1 MDTHARFFRLDCLPD
16 GNGGGMGG
24 FTVKG
29 KGMRLLVGAA
39 VLLLASAALIGLYF
53 LSDWQIPREIKL
65 KNLYYVDIFRG
76 KHTVFGDDC
85 DAILVTVKTAVKTDP
100 SSKRTVYAY
109 SSERGDG
116 VFLYPGTPKGQI
128 YGYPRLREGERLF
141 LLGSADQTAHFSWLF
156 RVRTVDGTDYAYPLL
171 YDEEMI
177 PLSVLGES
185 LLFTDDAERSIY
197 DPWYDEDVFKYL
209 AKTGRAAPA
218 YRYKTTLENLLKNY
232 QKLTRRGGR

>member
-1 MDTHARFFRLDCLPD
+1 MDRLSAK
-16 GNGGGMGG
+16 NGGGMGG
-24 FTVKG
+24 LRVKG
-29 KGMRLLVGAA
+29 KGMRRRLLVGAA
-39 VLLLASAALIGLYF
+39 ILLLTSAALVGSYF
-53 LSDWQIPREIKL
+53 FFDWQIPRDIRL
-65 KNLYYVDIFRG
+65 TNLYYVDIFKG

-85 DAILVTVKTAVKTDP
+85 DAILVTVKSAVKTDP
-100 SSKRTVYAY
+100 SSKRTEYAY

-141 LLGSADQTAHFSWLF
+141 LLCSADQTAHFSWLF

-185 LLFTDDAERSIY
+185 LPFTGNAERSIY

-218 YRYKTTLENLLKNY
+218 YKYKTTLENLLANY
-232 QKLTRRGGR
+232 GKLTQSGGRQYR